1 MDSTDAVRL
10 VRELGPVWGPPVVFL
25 GLIISLVRYRWKY
38 KGARGLALIWDRSFL
53 ATFLVGVV
61 ILACYFYYRYRWWG
75 LPPPFEKGEIG
86 ILIGELP
93 GDRDRQQQ
101 AAYAREI
108 YALIQKSPELQAI
121 VKVKMLE
128 RPLPADPQEQHA
140 KALIWGRWLRATF
153 VLRPNVVEGVQ
164 EPWVTVVDQPWFTKL
179 EAPMDKFPSAQ
190 LANLDQL
197 RLPSNL
203 LLLAR
208 CAQALAFSRQGSF
221 DHVAAELR
229 DVLAAPDLPELAPS
243 RSSLSNIY
251 SAALIVLGKN
261 DEAAA
266 QLKKAIT
273 LKPDDADAHNN
284 LGVTYLNK
292 QDLDGA
298 IAEFR
303 EALRLKPDTVAHC
316 NLGLALYGKGDFDGA
331 IAEYRE
337 ALRLNPAF
345 APAHYN
351 LGNSLAFF
359 KHDLNGAIAE
369 YRASLRSD
377 PGHAETHYNLGAA
390 LSVKGDFDG
399 GIAEFRE
406 ALRLNPGYAEA
417 HSNLGFALNE
427 KHDVDG
433 AIAEYR
439 EALRLNPGFA
449 AAHNNLGSAYRDK
462 HDVDGAI
469 AEFREALRL
478 EPNLTKTQ
486 VNLRSALLEKA
497 NKLKAPGKVQDGV
510 RP

>member
-1 MDSTDAVRL
+1 
-10 VRELGPVWGPPVVFL
+10 
-25 GLIISLVRYRWKY
+25 
-38 KGARGLALIWDRSFL
+38 
-53 ATFLVGVV
+53 
-61 ILACYFYYRYRWWG
+61 
-75 LPPPFEKGEIG
+75 
-86 ILIGELP
+86 
-93 GDRDRQQQ
+93 
-101 AAYAREI
+101 
-108 YALIQKSPELQAI
+108 
-121 VKVKMLE
+121 MLE

-261 DEAAA
+261 DEAGA

-399 GIAEFRE
+399 GTAEFRE